1 MFVFECFYLL
11 VLASMFMFGLEC
23 LSLWGSRSWRSEFQ
37 PTSWREFIAA
47 VCGASAFL
55 YFMYNS
61 PDHPHAGVAV
71 FLTLMFPLFVLGGS
85 SRKNW
90 RLLIALGVMLIFSAF
105 RILCTGCSDG
115 ILTVCCALFLVF
127 ILAAVCSETP
137 VKHEIFPRFFFSS
150 LWHAIPRALRNFQF
164 VFHLPQFNLFSRVG
178 CAAVLVPMFL
188 VLVFGTIF
196 AFANPAILEWLRSIC
211 DWLDYIILHL
221 DKFIEWLLKQDIW
234 CQLFVFLL
242 AFCGLC
248 GFLAPRVWSQV
259 QPRTP
264 YPGLNLRTEES
275 PVTPAHIAMYWN
287 SLFALII
294 LFAVELTY
302 EFSSFL
308 TWEPPAGFDYG
319 TYCHEGAFWLTMA
332 LGLATLV
339 LAGIFRQKVCAHEKV
354 NSLKRLA
361 FLWIVENVLLAVTI
375 YIRLGIYVQQT
386 GLTRLRVVGFFG
398 TTAVAVGIV
407 WMALKLKKDRPA
419 GWLISRY
426 AWTVAVLIWLY
437 SVFPVD
443 FLVWKY
449 NVAEFQAG
457 NKSVLV
463 HVADQRISAEGLIPL
478 FDLLQTEDPVVQK
491 GAAFVIWNR
500 RPRGEYV
507 DWRSIFL
514 AEERLRMMFKDPK
527 TQKLLEEARHNPY
540 AADELKIYGERYY
553 R

>member
-1 MFVFECFYLL
+1 M
-11 VLASMFMFGLEC
+11 
-23 LSLWGSRSWRSEFQ
+23 
-37 PTSWREFIAA
+37 P
-47 VCGASAFL
+47 
-55 YFMYNS
+55 
-61 PDHPHAGVAV
+61 
-71 FLTLMFPLFVLGGS
+71 
-85 SRKNW
+85 
-90 RLLIALGVMLIFSAF
+90 
-105 RILCTGCSDG
+105 
-115 ILTVCCALFLVF
+115 
-127 ILAAVCSETP
+127 
-137 VKHEIFPRFFFSS
+137 
-150 LWHAIPRALRNFQF
+150 
-164 VFHLPQFNLFSRVG
+164 
-178 CAAVLVPMFL
+178 
-188 VLVFGTIF
+188 
-196 AFANPAILEWLRSIC
+196 
-211 DWLDYIILHL
+211 
-221 DKFIEWLLKQDIW
+221 
-234 CQLFVFLL
+234 
-242 AFCGLC
+242 
-248 GFLAPRVWSQV
+248 
-259 QPRTP
+259 
-264 YPGLNLRTEES
+264 
-275 PVTPAHIAMYWN
+275 
-287 SLFALII
+287 
-294 LFAVELTY
+294 
-302 EFSSFL
+302 
-308 TWEPPAGFDYG
+308 
-319 TYCHEGAFWLTMA
+319 FWLTMA

-457 NKSVLV
+457 NKAVLV

-507 DWRSIFL
+507 DWRSSFL